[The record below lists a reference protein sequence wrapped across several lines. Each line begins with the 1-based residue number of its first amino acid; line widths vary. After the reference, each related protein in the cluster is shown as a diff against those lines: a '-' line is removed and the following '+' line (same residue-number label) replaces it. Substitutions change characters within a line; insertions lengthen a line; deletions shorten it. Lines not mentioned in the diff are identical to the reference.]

1 MKKIREWWIK
11 ITSASVLWFVIPFS
25 LAIIITALY
34 FTWPIDFKDDTNVKI
49 IQVGI
54 TALAA
59 TVGVGTVINSSRS
72 MELTRKK
79 DQREQSAHLMLLS
92 YSGEMPMSAPMYDE
106 YVYYKIPIKRIN
118 PISRNH
124 TDKNLFFES
133 EKATEANNR
142 DTLLEYAFS
151 LTDKR
156 INFSKDQEKILK
168 LMNTG
173 KGASINVEASFL
185 ISNIDKLNNYSMGFP
200 SEHIETDT
208 SRVAYSMDIEEA
220 GERYVLSYQDLRLS
234 NLFDYNLLSEE
245 EINSEKNFSYLFD
258 KENGTLYK
266 DVIMPGDSMDILIPH
281 AFYMLCKHY
290 IIVQSIKRRDGGNPL
305 YSKEY
310 DNILET
316 EFIKPEG
323 EIRISFMDENLI
335 RTGSYDPDSRQELV
349 YSLELKDTKFEI
361 VNNGHVGFYLEA
373 NLKEPQKT
381 QKKRAYR

>member
-1 MKKIREWWIK
+1 MKKIRRFWEK
-11 ITSASVLWFVIPFS
+11 ISAISILWVVIPVS
-25 LAIIITALY
+25 LLVISATLY
-34 FTWPIDFKDDTNVKI
+34 FTWPIDFKDDTSVKI

-59 TVGVGTVINSSRS
+59 TVGIGTVINSSRS

-92 YSGEMPMSAPMYDE
+92 YSGDMPMSAPMYDE
-106 YVYYKIPIKRIN
+106 YVYYKIPGTKIN
-118 PISRNH
+118 PISPNH
-124 TDKNLFFES
+124 SDKNLYIQSGKTTES
-133 EKATEANNR
+133 QNR
-142 DTLLEYAFS
+142 DKLLEYGYS
-151 LTDKR
+151 LSDKR
-156 INFSKDQEKILK
+156 INFNKDKEKILK

-173 KGASINVEASFL
+173 KGASINVEVVFL

-200 SEHIETDT
+200 SEHVETDT
-208 SRVAYSMDIEEA
+208 NRVAYSMNIESA
-220 GERYVLSYQDLRLS
+220 GERYVVSYQDLRLS
-234 NLFDYNLLSEE
+234 NLFDYNLLSED
-245 EINSEKNFSYLFD
+245 EINLEKNFNYLFD

-266 DVIMPGDSMDILIPH
+266 DVIMPGNSMDILIPH

-290 IIVQSIKRRDGGNPL
+290 IIIQSTKRRDGGNPL

-361 VNNGHVGFYLEA
+361 VNNGYVGFYLEA